1 MQAATPRATLADA
14 AFPPLS
20 PDRRLTLG
28 GMGIPL
34 WLVRDVGLVVGF
46 AWFVAL
52 CAQIAVQAPW
62 TPVPFTGQTFAVL
75 VTGGVLGAWRGGAS
89 LSVYMLMGIIGIP
102 VFAPSFGD
110 TGGWYIHFILS
121 SNGAWDGTAEYVWN
135 LGSGGY
141 IVGFILSAI
150 LVGWL
155 AERRWDRG
163 PWVHLGML
171 LGNVVLY
178 VPGLLWLAWW
188 IADKNLVGDDV
199 GLWAQTLDWGLYP
212 FIVGDLM
219 KMFLASLA
227 LPVGWALVRR
237 RGDSDRRGSD

>member
-1 MQAATPRATLADA
+1 MQAATPRATLVDA
-14 AFPPLS
+14 VLPPLDS
-20 PDRRLTLG
+20 DRRLALLG
-28 GMGIPL
+28 LRIPMD
-34 WLVRDVGLVVGF
+34 WLRDAALVLGF

-52 CAQIAVQAPW
+52 CAQIAVHVPW
-62 TPVPFTGQTFAVL
+62 TPVPITGQTFAVL

-89 LSVYMLMGIIGIP
+89 LSVYMLMGVVGIP
-102 VFAPSFGD
+102 VFAPSLGD
-110 TGGWYIHFILS
+110 TGDWYVHFIVS
-121 SNGAWDGTAEYVWN
+121 SSGWSGTADVVWN

-141 IVGFILSAI
+141 IVGFVLSAV

-163 PWVHLGML
+163 PWVHAGML

-188 IADKNLVGDDV
+188 IGSKGLVAEDG
-199 GLWAQTLDWGLYP
+199 GLWGQTLEWGLYP

-219 KMFLASLA
+219 KLLLASMV
-227 LPVGWALVRR
+227 LPLGWVWINR
-237 RGDSDRRGSD
+237 RGK